1 MIHRVDISPESFT
14 SSNANTLTKEDWQE
28 VADGLLEAWPYLV
41 KICEEMVKQNKEVVR
56 IVPAL
61 SPASMEGYLHAAIC
75 ACAYVGE
82 YAADKVK
89 FLLVKDGEKN

>member
-1 MIHRVDISPESFT
+1 MIHRIDSSPEAFI
-14 SSNANTLTKEDWQE
+14 SSKANTLTKEDWQG
-28 VADGLLEAWPYLV
+28 VAEGLLEAGPYLV
-41 KICEEMVKQNKEVVR
+41 KICEEMVKKNKEVAR

-61 SPASMEGYLHAAIC
+61 SPATMEGYLQAAVC

-82 YAADKVK
+82 FAADQVK